1 MLLYGSYM
9 NGTWLKW
16 KHLLFLSTLSCFDPY
31 GMATNKKEA
40 ITCWIFYIW
49 FVLEF
54 GMLANK
60 IFMEAWCGGNVME
73 DSDKEL

>member
-1 MLLYGSYM
+1 
-9 NGTWLKW
+9 
-16 KHLLFLSTLSCFDPY
+16 
-31 GMATNKKEA
+31 MATNKKEA